1 MDGVDNAETSGAR
14 DSEEG
19 YDAADNAYKCW
30 QLAIRILREKLEA
43 KAQEAGHG

>member
-1 MDGVDNAETSGAR
+1 MDGVDNAETSDTS

-30 QLAIRILREKLEA
+30 ELAIRIMREKLEA
-43 KAQEAGHG
+43 QAQEAKNG